1 MNERLRDGN
10 EIFQEYNALINDY
23 LQTENISE
31 ANLIKNIIIQKASQ
45 ELSRSN
51 LSRLQSNITQMALR
65 ESGRRKMRLY
75 ELNAGLYNQTSGIS
89 QTQDLET
96 NDISQIDFR
105 VIRWSMRISDRDY
118 VIDPRD
124 TPQITPLGNNTYELT
139 LVFRRNSKSSLR
151 WPEHVKIH
159 FSYDGV
165 ELIFFWDKNRNQ
177 NFDRNESWVRY
188 IIRHKEEWVRQQN
201 RRFIQP
207 RTVDIQLSRDQISSH
222 QRVRDL
228 QFQILFQ

>member
-1 MNERLRDGN
+1 MNERLRDEN
-10 EIFQEYNALINDY
+10 ETLQEYNALINDY

-31 ANLIKNIIIQKASQ
+31 ANMIKNVIIQKATQ
-45 ELSRSN
+45 ELSRSD
-51 LSRLQSNITQMALR
+51 LSRLQSNLTQMALS
-65 ESGRRKMRLY
+65 ETGKRKMRLY

-89 QTQDLET
+89 QPQALET

-124 TPQITPLGNNTYELT
+124 AVQIIPLGNNTYELT
-139 LVFRRNSKSSLR
+139 LVFRRDSKSSLR
-151 WPEHVKIH
+151 GPEYVKTH

-165 ELIFFWDKNRNQ
+165 ELVFFWDKNRNQ
-177 NFDRNESWVRY
+177 NFDRNESGVRY

-207 RTVDIQLSRDQISSH
+207 RSLDIGLSRDQISSY
-222 QRVRDL
+222 QRVKNL